1 MPAACPCLQLVS
13 ALLYHIVPGSQTAEQ
28 LLAFGTL
35 PTELANVTL
44 TVRLFPNWSVARQ
57 PLLHGG
63 THRTANSIEGSQQPG
78 QRAA

>member
-1 MPAACPCLQLVS
+1 MS

-44 TVRLFPNWSVARQ
+44 TVSR
-57 PLLHGG
+57 H
-63 THRTANSIEGSQQPG
+63 GSQPVSRLAG
-78 QRAA
+78 HAPACTAMEGRGDVGGKLACALVPPC

>member
-44 TVRLFPNWSVARQ
+44 TVSR
-57 PLLHGG
+57 H
-63 THRTANSIEGSQQPG
+63 
-78 QRAA
+78 